1 MNRCVTCGKLIR
13 CDKAN
18 GGHFIGR
25 QCYVL
30 RWDEKNVHC
39 QDVSCNLYRNGAY
52 VEYSQWFIKKYGL
65 DTFNQY
71 VDKYT
76 RWKQGKIPAYTI
88 NELRDIY
95 NEWLK
100 KGRKLEKKIGPLFP
114 KTWAP
119 EETVKYLE

>member
-1 MNRCVTCGKLIR
+1 MNHCVSCGRVVL
-13 CDKAN
+13 CSKAN
-18 GGHFIGR
+18 GGHLCGR
-25 QCYVL
+25 ACYPL
-30 RWDEKNVHC
+30 RWDEKNVNC
-39 QDVSCNLYRNGAY
+39 QDVYCNLYRNGAY